1 MVLPP
6 SVVVSGHLMAL
17 GVVRSLGRRGVRSV
31 VVSYRDTVDMAP
43 ASRYVR
49 RSVRL
54 PHPEH
59 DEEAFVAGLMRLGPG
74 LEGSPLLPASDE
86 SLSVIAHHRDELAR
100 WYRVAC
106 PEAGVVDAIIEKEHT
121 YALAD
126 AIGLPAPRT
135 YQATSEDEL
144 ERMATELG
152 YPCLIKPSQSHR
164 YVELFK
170 RKMVRADDRSTLLA
184 AYREAREA
192 GLDVLLQEL
201 IPGDDEQGVNYNSYR
216 VDGRVVAE
224 FTAQKVRLT
233 PRSFGP
239 PSVVISRRLPEVV
252 ELGRRILDA
261 LGLDGF
267 SCVEF
272 KRDAR
277 DGGYRLMEVN
287 GRFNLSSLLSER
299 CGINF
304 PWIAYRHLVM
314 GEVEAAVA
322 DFREGVYWIDG
333 TKDLVHGLPELVR
346 RPWTIGRFVAP
357 YRGEKVF
364 AVLDRDDMRPLAKR
378 YALLAADAVRTIRRR
393 LGGS

>member
-1 MVLPP
+1 MELP

-31 VVSYRDTVDMAP
+31 VVSYRDAVDMAP
-43 ASRYVR
+43 ASRHVR
-49 RSVRL
+49 HSVRV
-54 PHPEH
+54 PHPER
-59 DEEAFVAGLMRLGPG
+59 DEEGFIAALMRLGPR

-100 WYRVAC
+100 WFRVAS
-106 PEAGVVDAIIEKEHT
+106 PDAGIVDAIIEKEHT

-135 YQATSEDEL
+135 FLPASEDEL

-201 IPGDDEQGVNYNSYR
+201 IPGDDGQGVNYNSYR

-233 PRSFGP
+233 PRNFGP
-239 PSVVISRRLPEVV
+239 PSVVISRRLPEVI
-252 ELGRRILDA
+252 ELGRRLLDA
-261 LGLDGF
+261 LGYEGY

-299 CGINF
+299 CGMNF
-304 PWIAYRHLVM
+304 PWIVYRHLVT
-314 GEVEAAVA
+314 GEVETVD

-333 TKDLVHGLPELVR
+333 TKDLAYGLPELVR
-346 RPWTIGRFVAP
+346 RPWMIGRFLAP
-357 YRGEKVF
+357 YRAEKVF
-364 AVLDRDDMRPLAKR
+364 AVLDGDDLRPIAKR
-378 YALLAADAVRTIRRR
+378 YALLGADALRGIGHRVR
-393 LGGS
+393 GG

>member
-1 MVLPP
+1 MELPP

-31 VVSYRDTVDMAP
+31 VVSYRDAVDMAP
-43 ASRYVR
+43 ASRHVR
-49 RSVRL
+49 HSVRV
-54 PHPEH
+54 PHPER
-59 DEEAFVAGLMRLGPG
+59 DEEGFIAALMRLGPR

-100 WYRVAC
+100 WFRVAC
-106 PEAGVVDAIIEKEHT
+106 PDARVVDAIIEKEHT

-135 YQATSEDEL
+135 FLPASEDEL

-201 IPGDDEQGVNYNSYR
+201 IPGDDGQGVNYNSYR

-233 PRSFGP
+233 PRNFGP
-239 PSVVISRRLPEVV
+239 PSVVISRRLPEVM

-261 LGLDGF
+261 LGYEGY

-299 CGINF
+299 CGMNF
-304 PWIAYRHLVM
+304 PWIVYRHLVT
-314 GEVEAAVA
+314 GEVESVD

-333 TKDLVHGLPELVR
+333 TKDLAYGLPELVR

-357 YRGEKVF
+357 YRAERVF
-364 AVLDRDDMRPLAKR
+364 AVLDGDDLWPFAKR
-378 YALLAADAVRTIRRR
+378 YALLAADALRGIGHRVR
-393 LGGS
+393 GG